1 MPIIKVETPDGIVDV
16 EIEGEEPNQDEQ
28 QAIFNTFF
36 SDQGSATRKDK
47 STLDLATAS
56 GEEIQEYIRTK
67 EALGVDAATGEAIKR
82 DPTEEVGV
90 DYVSGLR
97 NFRIRAG
104 LANKETTEERAAYLK
119 DQVGLDGFRLD
130 EKGRFILTKV
140 GRQKLNM
147 PDGPEIAIDEKG
159 LSRYDLAD
167 FIGQSGVPLTVGIGA
182 SILTGGI
189 GTIPAMLTVGASMG
203 VGKLLDEAFE
213 SAQGYQRESAGQI
226 AKAAAVEAVF
236 GAAGEGVG
244 RFVSGA
250 LGRLFKGSASRQA
263 EEAKE
268 GGRELLKQGFRPT
281 VEGGAPGTFG
291 ILTRLQAIYE
301 GISPNQAAAEKN
313 VKALMAELKRVSQVE
328 LGGVSD
334 DAVEKLGKVIKK
346 DVEKIY
352 ADNNTLLKNA
362 EKIKNQEIEREVRKL
377 IKPLEAGE
385 NLGLKEVKGL
395 LTSKALFSEAIDDL
409 YTRADSLLGPKG
421 QDIIPV
427 ANLRKAIDEAL
438 ENASPKVERE
448 IKNSKAMDI
457 LREAEERAKNRLR
470 GGPMAVDEQGR
481 AIPRELSR
489 EAIDRELFI
498 NPSEG
503 NRIRSMLADM
513 EYTGVPGVN
522 FAKLREAIDEGFTD
536 GAGILEQVINVMKGQ
551 RQKPLSPNML
561 GQLGVDRITANFG
574 GGVANV
580 EDLLKGLTILRDTQV
595 IYAQG
600 FNRLNQPVVKLLMN
614 ATKKGKIKKDDQ
626 LLAHVINKAD
636 AEDLKGFFLAR
647 KGVPVN
653 LIRELGLDQKPIT
666 VRYGGRDLSLEE
678 AESLYASLPKTNR
691 EEINLTKV
699 LFRQIN
705 KAKNLRAERAD
716 AMSRASG
723 LQGEA
728 LRERLASSYLS
739 SLLKDKRKVT
749 NTVGG
754 KRVFDGI
761 KIANAIDDLGDKKAI
776 LFGKDT
782 KALDELT
789 SLLRASG
796 KEIDEEVID
805 SMPFSNLSQAIRGVK
820 EASERIDAVNN
831 NEYLSALQNK
841 EARKIADTI
850 FNKQDASMV
859 RAFMKNDIEVDVPGQ
874 NRTIKV
880 TPFDDATHKE
890 LVDGVQ
896 DAAMS
901 RILRSLGD
909 VEDDQFA
916 NRFLSG
922 SLGPKLRGSLDNY
935 GRDTLNAMFGKQKTD
950 ELYKLS
956 DIMIRASDQPLKGK
970 GGLAAP
976 SIALGLSIFG
986 LMTAP
991 LTTISAIAFYKGM
1004 SMALRTPAVMNVL
1017 LASRRP
1023 GEDAIGQALQTINTI
1038 SAQLGT
1044 QTVARPFI
1052 EETRRA
1058 TAAIPTAFP
1067 QQEQE
1072 QTNIAIPN
1080 VAPATVGTV
1089 GTIDPTNPIITPNP
1103 MDQAL
1108 AQRLAGTSAISPR
1121 LPN

>member
-1 MPIIKVETPDGIVDV
+1 MSIIKVETPDGIVDV

-36 SDQGSATRKDK
+36 SDQGSPIKKGAGK
-47 STLDLATAS
+47 LDFATAT
-56 GEEIQEYIRTK
+56 GEEIQEYIKTK

-119 DQVGLDGFRLD
+119 NQVGLDGFRLD

-328 LGGVSD
+328 LGGVGD
-334 DAVEKLGKVIKK
+334 DAIEKLGKVIKK

-362 EKIKNQEIEREVRKL
+362 EKVKNQEVEREVQKL

-427 ANLRKAIDEAL
+427 ANLRKAIDDAL
-438 ENASPKVERE
+438 IDANPKVERE
-448 IKNSKAMDI
+448 IRNSKAMDI
-457 LREAEERAKNRLR
+457 LRKAEERAKERLIKSR
-470 GGPMAVDEQGR
+470 GGSLGDLGKND
-481 AIPRELSR
+481 IN
-489 EAIDRELFI
+489 RELFI
-498 NPSEG
+498 SPSEG

-522 FAKLREAIDEGFTD
+522 FSKLREAIDEGFTD

-561 GQLGVDRITANFG
+561 GQLGVDEITANFG

-678 AESLYASLPKTNR
+678 AESLYASLPKTNK

-723 LQGEA
+723 LQGED

-739 SLLKDKRKVT
+739 SLLKNKRKVT
-749 NTVGG
+749 NTIGG

-761 KIANAIDDLGDKKAI
+761 KIANAIDDLGDKKSI

-782 KALDELT
+782 KALDDLT
-789 SLLRASG
+789 SLLRSSG
-796 KEIDEEVID
+796 KEIDEEVIN

-831 NEYLSALQNK
+831 SEYLSALQNK

-859 RAFMKNDIEVDVPGQ
+859 RAFMKNNIEVDVPGQ

-880 TPFDDATHKE
+880 TPFNDTTHKE

-916 NRFLSG
+916 TRFLSG

-956 DIMIRASDQPLKGK
+956 EIMVRASDQPLKGK

-1017 LASRRP
+1017 LSSRRP
-1023 GEDAIGQALQTINTI
+1023 GEDAIGQALQTMNTI

-1044 QTVARPFI
+1044 QTVARPLI

-1058 TAAIPTAFP
+1058 TAAIPTALP

-1072 QTNIAIPN
+1072 QTNTAIPN
-1080 VAPATVGTV
+1080 VAPATAGTAS
-1089 GTIDPTNPIITPNP
+1089 TIDPTNPIITPNP

-1121 LPN
+1121 PPS

>member
-16 EIEGEEPNQDEQ
+16 EVEGEEPNQEEQ
-28 QAIFNTFF
+28 QAIMNTFF
-36 SDQGSATRKDK
+36 SEKADVGAINQKAGINF
-47 STLDLATAS
+47 ATAS
-56 GEEIQEYIRTK
+56 GEELEEYIKAK
-67 EALGVDAATGEAIKR
+67 EALGVDAATGEEIER

-97 NFRIRAG
+97 NFRVRAG

-119 DQVGLDGFRLD
+119 NQVGIDGFRLD

-328 LGGVSD
+328 LGGVGD
-334 DAVEKLGKVIKK
+334 DAIEKLGKVIKK

-362 EKIKNQEIEREVRKL
+362 EKVKNQEVEREVRKL

-409 YTRADSLLGPKG
+409 YTRADSLLGPKR

-427 ANLRKAIDEAL
+427 ANLRKAIDDAL
-438 ENASPKVERE
+438 IDANPKVERE
-448 IKNSKAMDI
+448 IRNSKAMDI
-457 LREAEERAKNRLR
+457 LRKAEERAKERLIKSR
-470 GGPMAVDEQGR
+470 GGSLGSLGKDD
-481 AIPRELSR
+481 IN
-489 EAIDRELFI
+489 RELFI
-498 NPSEG
+498 SPSEG
-503 NRIRSMLADM
+503 NRIRSMLAEM

-522 FAKLREAIDEGFTD
+522 FSKLREAIDEGFTD
-536 GAGILEQVINVMKGQ
+536 GRGILERVIRTIKGQ
-551 RQKPLSPNML
+551 QQEPVSPNML
-561 GQLGVDRITANFG
+561 GQLGIDEITADFG
-574 GGVANV
+574 GGLANV
-580 EDLLKGLTILRDTQV
+580 DDLLKGLDILRDTQT

-600 FNRLNQPVVKLLMN
+600 FSRLNQPIVKLLMN
-614 ATKKGKIKKDDQ
+614 ATKKGKITKDDQ

-653 LIRELGLDQKPIT
+653 LIKELGLDQKPIM
-666 VRYGGRDLSLEE
+666 VRYGTDDLTLEE
-678 AESLYASLPKTNR
+678 AEALYASLPKGNK
-691 EEINLTKV
+691 EEINQTKV
-699 LFRQIN
+699 LFEQIL
-705 KAKNLRAERAD
+705 KARNVKAGRED

-723 LQGEA
+723 LQGED

-739 SLLKDKRKVT
+739 SLLKNKRKVT
-749 NTVGG
+749 NTIGG

-761 KIANAIDDLGDKKAI
+761 KIANAIDDLGDKKSI

-782 KALDELT
+782 KALDDLT

-796 KEIDEEVID
+796 KEIDEEVIN

-820 EASERIDAVNN
+820 EASERIDAVNK
-831 NEYLSALQNK
+831 NEYLSALQNG

-916 NRFLSG
+916 TRFLSG

-956 DIMIRASDQPLKGK
+956 EIMIRASDQPLKGK

-991 LTTISAIAFYKGM
+991 LATIGAIAFYKGM
-1004 SMALRTPAVMNVL
+1004 STALRTPAVMNVL
-1017 LASRRP
+1017 LSSRRP
-1023 GEDAIGQALQTINTI
+1023 GEDAIGQALQTMNTI

-1044 QTVARPFI
+1044 QTVVRPSI
-1052 EETRRA
+1052 EQTQRA
-1058 TAAIPTAFP
+1058 TAAISTALP
-1067 QQEQE
+1067 QQEQ
-1072 QTNIAIPN
+1072 TNTAIPN
-1080 VAPATVGTV
+1080 VAPATAGTAAN
-1089 GTIDPTNPIITPNP
+1089 IDPTNPIVNPNP
-1103 MDQAL
+1103 VDQAL

-1121 LPN
+1121 PPS